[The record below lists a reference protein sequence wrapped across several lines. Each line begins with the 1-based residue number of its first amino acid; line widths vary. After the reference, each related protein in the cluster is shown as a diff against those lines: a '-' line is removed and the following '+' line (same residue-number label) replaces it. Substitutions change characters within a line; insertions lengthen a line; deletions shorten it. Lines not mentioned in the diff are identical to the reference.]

1 MDSDGSD
8 IFVHSDD
15 LLKAGV
21 SKEYLKTAKKGNI
34 IR

>member
-21 SKEYLKTAKKGNI
+21 PKELLKSSK
-34 IR
+34 